1 MPPKTYTAEHEW
13 TVAWMI
19 ELWLRIYG
27 GDPAP
32 DEIDKLSADLLV
44 NAAMYNIASKLPA
57 GQNGRE
63 IQDVSLRNIEG
74 VVKQLHGV

>member
-1 MPPKTYTAEHEW
+1 MPPKIYTAEHEW

-19 ELWLRIYG
+19 ELWLRIHG
-27 GDPAP
+27 GDPVL

-44 NAAMYNIASKLPA
+44 NTAMYNIASKLPA